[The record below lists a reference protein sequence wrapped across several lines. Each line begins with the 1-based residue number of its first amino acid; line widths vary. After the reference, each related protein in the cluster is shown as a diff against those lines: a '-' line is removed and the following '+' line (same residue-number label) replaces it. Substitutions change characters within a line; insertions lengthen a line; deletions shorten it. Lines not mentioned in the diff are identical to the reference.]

1 MTELAR
7 EYGDGLYALSEE
19 ENLSKEMLQQLL
31 MLKRLFHEQPDFTRL
46 LGNMS
51 LSKEERIKILDTVL
65 RSQIHLYLLN
75 FLKILCERGALN
87 EYEGCLAA
95 FKTLYNQAHGI
106 VEAQVTTA
114 VALDDDQRA
123 RMTEKL
129 SKMTGKLVVL
139 NEKIDASLVGGVLL
153 YFRALRYI
161 TKSIPICQHLFSI
174 FFTLLLNRSVCFL
187 YVFLNSTK

>member
-1 MTELAR
+1 VTELAR
-7 EYGDGLYALSEE
+7 EYGDGLYALAEE
-19 ENLSKEMLQQLL
+19 ENISKEILEQLL

-51 LSKEERIKILDTVL
+51 LSKEERVKILDSVL
-65 RSQIHLYLLN
+65 RGQIHLYLLN

-106 VEAQVTTA
+106 VEVSVTTA
-114 VALDDDQRA
+114 VALDDEQRA

-129 SKMTGKLVVL
+129 SKMTGKKVVL
-139 NEKIDASLVGGVLL
+139 NEKIDATLVGGVLL
-153 YFRALRYI
+153 EMSGQRYDN
-161 TKSIPICQHLFSI
+161 TLKNRLKSIHSAMVQGA
-174 FFTLLLNRSVCFL
+174 
-187 YVFLNSTK
+187 